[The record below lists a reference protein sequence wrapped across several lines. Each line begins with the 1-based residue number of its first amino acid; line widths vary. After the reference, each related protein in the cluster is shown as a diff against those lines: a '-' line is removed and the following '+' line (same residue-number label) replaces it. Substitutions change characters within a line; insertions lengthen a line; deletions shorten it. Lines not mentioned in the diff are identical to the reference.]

1 MKQIYELQATG
12 KSVRAIART
21 LGIARNS
28 VRKYLRGPTVPR
40 AQPRAKRGSKL
51 DPYSGYLQAQLA
63 RGVDNCAVLL
73 RELRAQGYTG
83 GYTVLKDYV
92 QPLRRRQPTATVRFE
107 TKPGEQAQVDWGV
120 FRYERPDGTTTT
132 IWAFVLVL
140 SWSRAM
146 YVEFVPR
153 ADVATF
159 IRCHIHAFEQ
169 LGGLPRRCLYDNAK
183 VVVLGRDEAGEP
195 LWNSRFLDF
204 GLRVGFGIQL
214 CHPYRPQTKGRVE
227 SGVKYLRRNF
237 WPTTKFTTLADLNQQ
252 VQAWVAGV
260 AHERCHGTTFE
271 RPGQRLL
278 AEHAALSPLPGRER
292 LVPFLRQDYTVARDG
307 YIQLDRSWYG
317 LSQAWAGK
325 TVQLQVDEGT
335 VQIWAGEQRLAVH
348 PLALHAGQRF
358 RIPGQWTSL
367 RAEDN
372 RPPREPLAI
381 QVPAV
386 EVQQRSLAVYDNL
399 LEMAG

>member
-1 MKQIYELQATG
+1 
-12 KSVRAIART
+12 V
-21 LGIARNS
+21 N
-28 VRKYLRGPTVPR
+28 
-40 AQPRAKRGSKL
+40 
-51 DPYSGYLQAQLA
+51 DQAQL
-63 RGVDNCAVLL
+63 
-73 RELRAQGYTG
+73 
-83 GYTVLKDYV
+83 TV
-92 QPLRRRQPTATVRFE
+92 F
-107 TKPGEQAQVDWGV
+107 
-120 FRYERPDGTTTT
+120 
-132 IWAFVLVL
+132 
-140 SWSRAM
+140 S
-146 YVEFVPR
+146 
-153 ADVATF
+153 
-159 IRCHIHAFEQ
+159 
-169 LGGLPRRCLYDNAK
+169 
-183 VVVLGRDEAGEP
+183 
-195 LWNSRFLDF
+195 
-204 GLRVGFGIQL
+204 
-214 CHPYRPQTKGRVE
+214 KGRVE

-271 RPGQRLL
+271 QPGQRLL
-278 AEHAALSPLPGRER
+278 AEHTALSPLPARER

-348 PLALHAGQRF
+348 PRALHAGQRF

-367 RAEDN
+367 RADDN
-372 RPPREPLAI
+372 RPQREPLAI

-386 EVQQRSLAVYDNL
+386 EVQQRSLAMYDNL